1 MARPRN
7 QLEGRVSNL
16 FAVNRDR
23 NPRFKI
29 DLGWLEDYPTDQLPD
44 FNQRLTELLP
54 GLCEHGCCY
63 GEPGGFIR
71 RLERG
76 TWLGHVAEHIA
87 MELQCMAG
95 THVTY
100 GKTRGTGVHGT
111 YNVVYSFL
119 EERVGL
125 RAGYLALRP
134 DRPPGETAAV
144 ALATDLT
151 VSGGSD
157 GVLVIPADV
166 PLITAAEV
174 KAILDAAPESGTV
187 LVPAADGRG
196 TNAILRRP
204 ANLFSA
210 RFGNDSFL
218 PHLENARRSGRQ
230 VVILELPGV
239 ALDVDRPDDLA
250 ALLAAG
256 GSTRTQNLLRSWQA
270 VETAHSSPCR

>member
-1 MARPRN
+1 MNTILVP
-7 QLEGRVSNL
+7 VKNL
-16 FAVNRDR
+16 AGA
-23 NPRFKI
+23 K
-29 DLGWLEDYPTDQLPD
+29 
-44 FNQRLTELLP
+44 QRLAEVLTAEQRRSLAESMLRDVLEALAQLDQP
-54 GLCEHGCCY
+54 ESISIVTGDALVADFASEHR
-63 GEPGGFIR
+63 FD
-71 RLERG
+71 
-76 TWLGHVAEHIA
+76 VIA
-87 MELQCMAG
+87 DHENA
-95 THVTY
+95 
-100 GKTRGTGVHGT
+100 
-111 YNVVYSFL
+111 
-119 EERVGL
+119 
-125 RAGYLALRP
+125 
-134 DRPPGETAAV
+134 GETAAI
-144 ALATDLT
+144 ALATDVT
-151 VSGGSD
+151 ASGGSD

-204 ANLFSA
+204 ANLFPA

-218 PHLENARRSGRQ
+218 PHLASARRAGFP
-230 VVILELPGV
+230 VVILELPGI

>member
-1 MARPRN
+1 MNTILVPVKNLAGAKQRLAEVLTAEQRRSLAEAMLRDVLEALA
-7 QLEGRVSNL
+7 QLEQPESVSIVTGD
-16 FAVNRDR
+16 AVATALARD
-23 NPRFKI
+23 
-29 DLGWLEDYPTDQLPD
+29 
-44 FNQRLTELLP
+44 
-54 GLCEHGCCY
+54 Y
-63 GEPGGFIR
+63 GFD
-71 RLERG
+71 
-76 TWLGHVAEHIA
+76 VIA
-87 MELQCMAG
+87 DHENA
-95 THVTY
+95 
-100 GKTRGTGVHGT
+100 
-111 YNVVYSFL
+111 
-119 EERVGL
+119 
-125 RAGYLALRP
+125 
-134 DRPPGETAAV
+134 GETAAI
-144 ALATDLT
+144 ALATDVT
-151 VSGGSD
+151 ASGGSD

-204 ANLFSA
+204 ANLFPA

-218 PHLENARRSGRQ
+218 PHLGSARRTGFP

-270 VETAHSSPCR
+270 VEAAHSSPCR

>member
-1 MARPRN
+1 MNTILVP
-7 QLEGRVSNL
+7 VKNL
-16 FAVNRDR
+16 ASA
-23 NPRFKI
+23 K
-29 DLGWLEDYPTDQLPD
+29 
-44 FNQRLTELLP
+44 QRLAEVLTAEQRRSLAEAMLRDVLEALAQLDQP
-54 GLCEHGCCY
+54 ESVSIVTGDAVATALARDY
-63 GEPGGFIR
+63 GFD
-71 RLERG
+71 L
-76 TWLGHVAEHIA
+76 IA
-87 MELQCMAG
+87 NNED
-95 THVTY
+95 
-100 GKTRGTGVHGT
+100 
-111 YNVVYSFL
+111 F
-119 EERVGL
+119 
-125 RAGYLALRP
+125 
-134 DRPPGETAAV
+134 GETAAI
-144 ALATDLT
+144 ALATDVT
-151 VSGGSD
+151 ASGGSD

-204 ANLFSA
+204 PSLFPA

-250 ALLAAG
+250 ALLATG
-256 GSTRTQNLLRSWQA
+256 GSTQTQNLLRSWQA

>member
-1 MARPRN
+1 MNGNMNTILVP
-7 QLEGRVSNL
+7 VKNL
-16 FAVNRDR
+16 ASA
-23 NPRFKI
+23 K
-29 DLGWLEDYPTDQLPD
+29 
-44 FNQRLTELLP
+44 QRLAEVLTAEQRRSLAEAMLRDVLEALAQLDQP
-54 GLCEHGCCY
+54 ESVSIVTGDAVATALARDY
-63 GEPGGFIR
+63 GFD
-71 RLERG
+71 L
-76 TWLGHVAEHIA
+76 IA
-87 MELQCMAG
+87 NNED
-95 THVTY
+95 
-100 GKTRGTGVHGT
+100 
-111 YNVVYSFL
+111 F
-119 EERVGL
+119 
-125 RAGYLALRP
+125 
-134 DRPPGETAAV
+134 GETAAI
-144 ALATDLT
+144 ALATDVT
-151 VSGGSD
+151 ASGGSD

-204 ANLFSA
+204 PSLFPA

-256 GSTRTQNLLRSWQA
+256 GSTQTQNLLRSWQA
-270 VETAHSSPCR
+270 VEAAHSSPCR

>member
-1 MARPRN
+1 MNTILVPVKNLASAKQRLAEVLTAEQRRSLAEAMLRDVLEALA
-7 QLEGRVSNL
+7 QLEQPESVSIVTGDAVATAL
-16 FAVNRDR
+16 ARDHGFALIADH
-23 NPRFKI
+23 
-29 DLGWLEDYPTDQLPD
+29 ED
-44 FNQRLTELLP
+44 F
-54 GLCEHGCCY
+54 
-63 GEPGGFIR
+63 
-71 RLERG
+71 
-76 TWLGHVAEHIA
+76 
-87 MELQCMAG
+87 
-95 THVTY
+95 
-100 GKTRGTGVHGT
+100 
-111 YNVVYSFL
+111 
-119 EERVGL
+119 
-125 RAGYLALRP
+125 
-134 DRPPGETAAV
+134 GETAAI
-144 ALATDLT
+144 ALATDVT
-151 VSGGSD
+151 ASGGSD

-204 ANLFSA
+204 PSLFPA

-256 GSTRTQNLLRSWQA
+256 GSTQTQNLLRSWQA
-270 VETAHSSPCR
+270 VEAAHSSPCR